1 MSARITAEM
10 YAEYHGCSLA
20 TARRHLR
27 EVAWTCKDA
36 VRVTNEARH
45 DSNRK
50 TPRWWKVYEVHL
62 GRLKDRYLH
71 VTGWRPVT
79 WRVANLVELIEE
91 STQ

>member
-27 EVAWTCKDA
+27 EVSWFYPRA
-36 VRVTNEARH
+36 VKVTNEARH
-45 DSNRK
+45 DPNRE
-50 TPRWWKVYEVHL
+50 TPRWWKVYEVQL
-62 GRLKDRYLH
+62 DLLKDALH
-71 VTGWRPVT
+71 VVGWRPVT

-91 STQ
+91 TTQ